1 VGLDR
6 LRLKLSIQ
14 PADALAL
21 EADTL
26 ADRKAVP
33 AMG

>member
-26 ADRKAVP
+26 AERKAVP
-33 AMG
+33 AMV